1 MSSSVT
7 SVKTYRS
14 LLPAAARRISRPS
27 CPLAPV
33 TSTVI
38 LSLDFC
44 MVLSVCVFAARAPEG
59 TVRNRRRGFSLFC
72 ACPHPQFPAG
82 GRELIVLPRPE
93 AVCLVSRFFLPAFW
107 PVRPAI
113 GRCPGSAV
121 PTVRKKRRSRTV
133 ATARLLA
140 SGCLA
145 VLSLPLVRPTEQPV
159 AVSARKLDGRVG
171 YGPFRNARRSAP
183 HMFSAPRPLQRVVT
197 TTRPQQ
203 LPRNGSWHGGKART
217 LSAKQPGDRRR
228 DTPPAE
234 AECDGSV
241 EPLVYAGVSGAVH
254 DRLIRRSAS
263 GSAIPGLVPSVNR

>member
-38 LSLDFC
+38 LSLGFC
-44 MVLSVCVFAARAPEG
+44 MVLSMCICAARAPDG
-59 TVRNRRRGFSLFC
+59 TVRNRRRGFSPLSVS
-72 ACPHPQFPAG
+72 PALPVPAISCRS
-82 GRELIVLPRPE
+82 RELIALPWPE
-93 AVCLVSRFFLPAFW
+93 AVRLFSRFFLPAFW
-107 PVRPAI
+107 PVRLRSVAV
-113 GRCPGSAV
+113 PGSAV

-145 VLSLPLVRPTEQPV
+145 VLSLPLVRPTEQPA

-183 HMFSAPRPLQRVVT
+183 YMFSAPRPLQRVVT
-197 TTRPQQ
+197 TTRLQQ

-217 LSAKQPGDRRR
+217 LSAKQPG
-228 DTPPAE
+228 
-234 AECDGSV
+234 
-241 EPLVYAGVSGAVH
+241 
-254 DRLIRRSAS
+254 
-263 GSAIPGLVPSVNR
+263 

>member
-1 MSSSVT
+1 MSSSAT

-14 LLPAAARRISRPS
+14 ALPAAARRISRPS

-44 MVLSVCVFAARAPEG
+44 MVLSMCVFAARAPEG
-59 TVRNRRRGFSLFC
+59 TVRSRRRGFLFSASHC
-72 ACPHPQFPAG
+72 RCPRPQSPAG
-82 GRELIVLPRPE
+82 GRELIALPWPE
-93 AVCLVSRFFLPAFW
+93 AVRLFSRFFLPAFW

-145 VLSLPLVRPTEQPV
+145 VLSLPLVRPTEQPA

-197 TTRPQQ
+197 TTRLQQ

-217 LSAKQPGDRRR
+217 LSAKQPG
-228 DTPPAE
+228 
-234 AECDGSV
+234 
-241 EPLVYAGVSGAVH
+241 
-254 DRLIRRSAS
+254 
-263 GSAIPGLVPSVNR
+263 